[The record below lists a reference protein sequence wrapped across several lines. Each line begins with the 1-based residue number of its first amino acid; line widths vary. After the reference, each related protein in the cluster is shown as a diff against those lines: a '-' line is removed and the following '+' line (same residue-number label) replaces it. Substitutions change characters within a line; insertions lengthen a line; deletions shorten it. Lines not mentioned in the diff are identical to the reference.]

1 MVKRVRVQSAA
12 MKTILACL
20 VTLTLGCQTT
30 FTGDPH
36 IDPGQCQAKCQATR
50 MEMAGMIYMG
60 EYSSACLCEVPH
72 APPPMPGAPGAPGA
86 PISSEAAP
94 TTLLG
99 AAGAGGAAAG
109 VVMQMRRQAEQ
120 RNQHY

>member
-1 MVKRVRVQSAA
+1 
-12 MKTILACL
+12 MKLILACL
-20 VTLTLGCQTT
+20 VTFTLGCQTT

-72 APPPMPGAPGAPGA
+72 APPVPQSAPGAA
-86 PISSEAAP
+86 PVTSEAGSRS
-94 TTLLG
+94 LLG
-99 AAGAGGAAAG
+99 AGGAGGAAAG
-109 VVMQMRRQAEQ
+109 VVMQMRREAEKQ
-120 RNQHY
+120 NHHY